1 MSEAENRVAFITAAF
16 VLLVMP
22 IVFVLGLASMMLVL
36 RAAGLFQMGRMMVV
50 VSVVWGLV
58 VMAVVLLIA
67 RRVSR
72 RSARP

>member
-1 MSEAENRVAFITAAF
+1 
-16 VLLVMP
+16 
-22 IVFVLGLASMMLVL
+22 
-36 RAAGLFQMGRMMVV
+36 MGRMMVV